1 MSIERTAAG
10 LLASIGIAV
19 AVPCQAESDAG
30 VTSETSTESVEPCVS
45 AHQNARLLEL
55 EERWLPAREAM
66 TRCAAST
73 CPIAIRSDCAA
84 WLSRLAQ
91 TLPTLLVIV
100 ERDDDGRQ
108 PVHLELDGQSFELSE
123 QPGPIETVPGPHRL
137 RFTLPPHPPVDVA
150 LVLEKGEKNRVVRVR
165 FAAPV
170 VRSPV
175 RSPEP
180 SARARSFVAQRP
192 VPGITYWLGGS
203 ALASLLASG
212 GLLGSALVSRADARE
227 NCAPGCPGEERESI
241 QARLLAADVLAG
253 AAVVLGGLAVYTY
266 VRRPV
271 EVKVWASQPLRLGLS
286 PSASGLQLDGR
297 F

>member
-1 MSIERTAAG
+1 MSIRRTAAG
-10 LLASIGIAV
+10 VLVSIGIAV
-19 AVPCQAESDAG
+19 SVPCHAESDAG
-30 VTSETSTESVEPCVS
+30 VTGETSTDSVEQCVS
-45 AHQNARLLEL
+45 AHQSARLLEL

-66 TRCAAST
+66 TRCAAGT
-73 CPIAIRSDCAA
+73 CPIAIRTDCAA
-84 WLSRLAQ
+84 WLLRLAQ

-100 ERDDDGRQ
+100 ERDDDGKQ
-108 PVHLELDGQSFELSE
+108 PVRLELDGQSFDLPE
-123 QPGPIETVPGPHRL
+123 QPDPIETVPGPHRL

-165 FAAPV
+165 FTTPA
-170 VRSPV
+170 VRAPV
-175 RSPEP
+175 RSSEP
-180 SARARSFVAQRP
+180 AARQRSFVAQRP
-192 VPGITYWLGGS
+192 VPAITYWLGGS

-212 GLLGSALVSRADARE
+212 GLLGSALASRADARE
-227 NCAPGCPGEERESI
+227 NCAPGCPAAERESI

-271 EVKVWASQPLRLGLS
+271 EVKIWGSQPIGLALV
-286 PSASGLQLDGR
+286 PSGSGLQLDGR